1 MKRVSTICPY
11 CGTGCN
17 IYLTSKNGKITGVYP
32 SQHNDINRA
41 KLCVKGWNIPEFIA
55 HEDRLKKPLIRK
67 NGKLT
72 ECEWEEALD
81 FAAQKLHEIKTK
93 YSPDTIGI
101 IGSARCTNEELY
113 LTQKFARAVIGTNN
127 VDHCA
132 RICHAPTVT
141 GLIASLGSGGMTNPI
156 EDIKNAKTILL
167 IGGNPFEAHPI
178 IAGHVIDAVDNKTEL
193 IVADPRRTRLCDF
206 AVMHL
211 PLRPGSDL
219 ALINAMAK
227 VIVDEDLVD
236 KAFIKNHTERYEE
249 FKESLKNFSLA
260 EAQSIT
266 GIAKEEIIAAARKY
280 AICKPSSILY
290 TLGIT
295 EHHTGTANVRALANL
310 TLLTGNIGKP
320 GTGINPLR
328 GQNNVQGG
336 CDMGV
341 APFILPGYA
350 PIASL
355 CENKSDREMIKKHEA
370 VCGVPFSLQEGLM
383 TPQMIESALN
393 GAIKAMWVMGEDL
406 LTTEAN
412 ANKTQKAFES
422 LEFLAVSDLFLTPTA
437 QMADVVFPACSFAEK
452 EGTFTNTERRVQR
465 INKAI
470 EPLGESKSDLE
481 IITLLASKMN
491 YIIKYNNCE
500 EVFEEMKSL
509 TPQYA
514 GITYSK
520 LELQRGI
527 QWPCL
532 QEESDGTPILH
543 SGGIARGKGEF
554 CFSEHAEPKET
565 PDEQFP
571 FYLSTGRI
579 LFHYNCGSMS
589 GRTTR
594 LVREFSE
601 NFVTIHP
608 EDARRLGIE
617 EHDEVIVS
625 TRRGEITV
633 RAKITDETAMGL
645 LWMPI
650 NFYKSRTNLLT
661 NDAMDDKSGVSEVKV
676 CAAAI
681 KRNKK

>member
-17 IYLTSKNGKITGVYP
+17 IYLTSKNGRVVGVYP
-32 SQHNDINRA
+32 SRHNEINSA
-41 KLCVKGWNIPEFIA
+41 KLCVKGWNIPEFIT
-55 HEDRLKKPLIRK
+55 HPDRLKKPLIRK
-67 NGKLT
+67 NGELT
-72 ECEWEEALD
+72 ECEWEEALA
-81 FAAQKLHEIKTK
+81 FSAQKLLEIKTK
-93 YSPDTIGI
+93 NSPDAIGV

-113 LTQKFARAVIGTNN
+113 LAQKFARAAIGTNN
-127 VDHCA
+127 IDHCA

-156 EDIKNAKTILL
+156 HDIKNAKTIIL

-178 IAGHVIDAVDNKTEL
+178 IAGHIIDAIDNGTEL
-193 IVADPRRTRLCDF
+193 IVADPRRTRLCGF
-206 AVMHL
+206 AAMHL
-211 PLRPGSDL
+211 QLKPGSDI

-227 VIVDEDLVD
+227 VIIDENLTDQE
-236 KAFIKNHTERYEE
+236 FIKNNTEKYEE
-249 FKESLKNFSLA
+249 FKESFKDLSLE
-260 EAQSIT
+260 EAQFIT
-266 GIAKEEIIAAARKY
+266 GIDKEEIRLAARRY
-280 AICKPSSILY
+280 ATQKPSSIIY

-295 EHHTGTANVRALANL
+295 EHYTGTANVRALANL

-320 GTGINPLR
+320 GSGINPLR

-341 APFILPGYA
+341 APFMLPGYKFIS
-350 PIASL
+350 PL
-355 CENKSDREMIKKHEA
+355 CGGNSDKKTIKKYEE
-370 VCGVPFSLQEGLM
+370 VCRAPFPPQQGLM
-383 TPQMIESALN
+383 TPQMIEGALR
-393 GAIKAMWVMGEDL
+393 GDIKAMWIMGEDF

-412 ANKTQKAFES
+412 AHKSQKA
-422 LEFLAVSDLFLTPTA
+422 LENLHFLIVSDLFLTPTA
-437 QMADVVFPACSFAEK
+437 QRADVVFPACTFAEK

-465 INKAI
+465 IHKVI

-481 IITLLASKMN
+481 IISLLSSKMN
-491 YIIKYNNCE
+491 YLMEYESAE

-514 GITYSK
+514 GINYGRIES
-520 LELQRGI
+520 EGGI
-527 QWPCL
+527 QWPCPK
-532 QEESDGTPILH
+532 EDSKGTPILH
-543 SGGIARGKGEF
+543 SEGIARGKGEF
-554 CFSEHAEPKET
+554 YVPEFLEPREI
-565 PDEQFP
+565 PDEKFP

-594 LVREFSE
+594 LAREFSE
-601 NFVTIHP
+601 NFVMINP
-608 EDARRLGIE
+608 EDARRFGIE
-617 EHDEVIVS
+617 EHEEAVVS

-633 RAKITDETAMGL
+633 RAKITDETAPGL

-650 NFYKSRTNLLT
+650 NFYKSRTNVLT
-661 NDAMDDKSGVSEVKV
+661 NDAMDEKSGVSEVKV

-681 KRNKK
+681 KRSEK

>member
-1 MKRVSTICPY
+1 MKRVPTICPY

-17 IYLTSKNGKITGVYP
+17 IYLTSKSGKVVGVHP
-32 SQHNDINRA
+32 SCHNDVNSA
-41 KLCVKGWNIPEFIA
+41 KLCVKGWNIPEFIT
-55 HEDRLKKPLIRK
+55 HLDRLKKPLIRK
-67 NGKLT
+67 NGELT
-72 ECEWEEALD
+72 ECEWEEALE
-81 FAAQKLHEIKTK
+81 FSAQKLLEIKTK
-93 YSPDTIGI
+93 QSPDAISI

-113 LTQKFARAVIGTNN
+113 LAQKFARTTIGTNN
-127 VDHCA
+127 IDHCA

-156 EDIKNAKTILL
+156 KDIKNAKTIFL

-178 IAGHVIDAVDNKTEL
+178 IAGHIINAVDNATEL

-206 AVMHL
+206 AAMHL
-211 PLRPGSDL
+211 QLKPGSDI

-227 VIVDEDLVD
+227 VIIDENLTDQE
-236 KAFIKNHTERYEE
+236 FIKNNTEKYEE
-249 FKESLKNFSLA
+249 FKGSLKDLSLA
-260 EAQSIT
+260 EAQFIT
-266 GIAKEEIIAAARKY
+266 GIDEEKIRVAARKY
-280 AICKPSSILY
+280 ATQKPSSIIY

-295 EHHTGTANVRALANL
+295 EHYTGTANVRALANL

-320 GTGINPLR
+320 GSGINPLR

-341 APFILPGYA
+341 APFMLPGYKFIN
-350 PIASL
+350 PL
-355 CENKSDREMIKKHEA
+355 CGGKSDRETIKKYEE
-370 VCGVPFSLQEGLM
+370 VCRAPFPIRQGLM
-383 TPQMIESALN
+383 TPQMIEGALN
-393 GAIKAMWVMGEDL
+393 GTMKAMWIIGEDL

-412 ANKTQKAFES
+412 AHKTRKA
-422 LEFLAVSDLFLTPTA
+422 LENLDFLIVSDLFLTPTA

-465 INKAI
+465 INKVI

-481 IITLLASKMN
+481 ITSLLSSKMG
-491 YIIKYNNCE
+491 YPMKYKSFE

-509 TPQYA
+509 TPQYE
-514 GITYSK
+514 GISYK
-520 LELQRGI
+520 RLEDKGSL
-527 QWPCL
+527 QWPCSK
-532 QEESDGTPILH
+532 EDSGGTPILH
-543 SGGIARGKGEF
+543 REGIARGRGEF
-554 CFSEHAEPKET
+554 YVPEFLEPRET
-565 PDEQFP
+565 PDAEFP

-579 LFHYNCGSMS
+579 LFHYNCSSMS

-594 LVREFSE
+594 LAREFSE
-601 NFVTIHP
+601 NFVMINP

-617 EHDEVIVS
+617 EHQEVIVS
-625 TRRGEITV
+625 TRRGEISV
-633 RAKITDETAMGL
+633 RAKVTDETAFGL

-661 NDAMDDKSGVSEVKV
+661 NDAMDEKSGVSEVKV

-681 KRNKK
+681 KRSET